1 MPKKKKKKVPD
12 PKLQYLGE
20 RIRAARNE
28 KHLTQQELADKVD
41 LVKGSISAYE
51 KSLKY
56 PSVEVLIKLCNYFNV
71 SSDYLLGLSDEKEI
85 KKYDLTEEQMEL
97 VTKMIIQFHQLNN
110 K

>member
-1 MPKKKKKKVPD
+1 MIYFGTRLKELRK
-12 PKLQYLGE
+12 
-20 RIRAARNE
+20 E
-28 KHLTQQELADKVD
+28 KNLTQQELADKVD

>member
-1 MPKKKKKKVPD
+1 MARREQG
-12 PKLQYLGE
+12 LYHGE
-20 RIRAARNE
+20 NFRLDRQA
-28 KHLTQQELADKVD
+28 Q
-41 LVKGSISAYE
+41 
-51 KSLKY
+51 KY

>member
-1 MPKKKKKKVPD
+1 MIYFGTRLKELRKEKK
-12 PKLQYLGE
+12 
-20 RIRAARNE
+20 
-28 KHLTQQELADKVD
+28 LTQQELADKVD

-85 KKYDLTEEQMEL
+85 KKYDLTEEQMNWL
-97 VTKMIIQFHQLNN
+97 QK
-110 K
+110 